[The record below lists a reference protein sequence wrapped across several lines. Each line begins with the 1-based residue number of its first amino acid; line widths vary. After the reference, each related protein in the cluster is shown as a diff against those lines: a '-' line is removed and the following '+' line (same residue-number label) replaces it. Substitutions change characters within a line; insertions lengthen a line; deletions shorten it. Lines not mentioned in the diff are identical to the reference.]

1 MLCLTFVDTVASSQ
15 QSSASAA
22 AAAAAAAATT
32 APLHEEDMI
41 PGGADVPV
49 TDVNK
54 HQ

>member
-1 MLCLTFVDTVASSQ
+1 MLSYPEDGSIADMLCLTFVDTVASS
-15 QSSASAA
+15 
-22 AAAAAAAATT
+22 T

-41 PGGADVPV
+41 PGGADVDV